1 MLKMVGQDIV
11 SGAMGF
17 VGTEP
22 GRLYQMGSLN
32 GVAEASGNPLTLK
45 RCKNKP
51 LRGLTIYGKSEQFT
65 TTGKN
70 LANGQDTNC
79 YINSSLNICGV
90 TNNDTGMVIDVSKLT
105 HATISTRSIQDRYR
119 VGCVNTVPTVGEP
132 ITCYN
137 GIGKDGTKDSCTIDT
152 TDYNYLIVNATKI
165 EDIQVEKGSEATY
178 YEPYTGG
185 QPSPSPDYPQEIK
198 SVVEPTVKIT
208 GKNLLSFPYADNSKV
223 ENGVSF
229 ELNDDGSVKIKGTA
243 SSTTY
248 FNFFQN
254 NDTKCLKIPNGVFK
268 LKVLGKKS
276 SNIVFASGTN
286 MVDTD
291 GVLKIETGNAFGYC
305 YITKGDSVDE
315 TIYPM
320 ILVADETD
328 ETYKPY
334 HEQTVTLPYTLNAI
348 PVSSGGNYTDENGQ
362 QWIADYVD
370 VKRGK
375 LVRCVETATFDGSED
390 EKWNLNTNNN
400 ARMFTT
406 TTFNPFSKASI
417 TDAPYIISNM
427 FKFINVNW
435 GVQNRNRIYI
445 ETSGRLN
452 IEAPDIEDVD
462 YLKTLLKAENLIC
475 HAYRGKTTEIDLTP
489 DEITAYK
496 ALHTYTGI
504 TNISN
509 DAEAWMQVVY
519 DT

>member
-11 SGAMGF
+11 SGAMGL

-22 GRLYQMGSLN
+22 GKLYRMGSLN

-165 EDIQVEKGSEATY
+165 EDIQVEKGSEATS

-208 GKNLLSFPYADNSKV
+208 GKNLYDFGKYIGEYTLNGSNIKASVSKDGTFTVRGTTETYA
-223 ENGVSF
+223 
-229 ELNDDGSVKIKGTA
+229 SVAIG
-243 SSTTY
+243 
-248 FNFFQN
+248 NFRVDF
-254 NDTKCLKIPNGVFK
+254 PNGDYYVSDSGEKNIIIQAIGEKGAEFRTGETDTHK
-268 LKVLGKKS
+268 FINGKRS
-276 SNIVFASGTN
+276 DLYIVALQAGTFN
-286 MVDTD
+286 VT
-291 GVLKIETGNAFGYC
+291 FR
-305 YITKGDSVDE
+305 
-315 TIYPM
+315 PM
-320 ILVADETD
+320 ICKEKEELSTSE
-328 ETYKPY
+328 PY

-348 PVSSGGNYTDENGQ
+348 PVPSGGNYTDENGQ

-370 VKRGK
+370 MAKGK
-375 LVRCVETATFDGSED
+375 LVRLVDSAKMD
-390 EKWNLNTNNN
+390 NTQ
-400 ARMFTT
+400 
-406 TTFNPFSKASI
+406 SI
-417 TDAPYIISNM
+417 
-427 FKFINVNW
+427 V
-435 GVQNRNRIYI
+435 
-445 ETSGRLN
+445 
-452 IEAPDIEDVD
+452 
-462 YLKTLLKAENLIC
+462 
-475 HAYRGKTTEIDLTP
+475 GKTEWLLAVPAEIGLAP
-489 DEITAYK
+489 EEITALK
-496 ALHTYTGI
+496 SLHTYAGV
-504 TNISN
+504 TNVSN
-509 DAEAWMQVVY
+509 DAGAWMKVVY